1 MDDKLKIQ
9 ELYTTTDQSKGIDE
23 ETNSGM
29 GKIVEFLSAH
39 TGQDFSLKVV
49 RFIVVLSGV

>member
-39 TGQDFSLKVV
+39 TGQDFSFYKSGTVYRRVV
-49 RFIVVLSGV
+49 